1 MSPPAPGTLA
11 WITTFTVFVAG
22 SIRETLPSDWLK
34 THSDPSPT
42 AVNRGVAATSILA
55 MTLPRL
61 GSTRYTL
68 LSPELVTHTEP
79 KPRFTTAEPAP
90 TAILRNTRP
99 LRGSTCSSV
108 AAWPSALPMNHTPR
122 FPTAML
128 PSPSGAND
136 TGTRRYTLI
145 FSGTIRVSY

>member
-11 WITTFTVFVAG
+11 WTTAFTVFVAG

-34 THSDPSPT
+34 THSEPRPM
-42 AVNRGVAATSILA
+42 AVNRGLAATSILA

-61 GSTRYTL
+61 GPTRYTL
-68 LSPELVTHTEP
+68 LSPELVTHTEL

-99 LRGSTCSSV
+99 LRGSICSSV
-108 AAWPSALPMNHTPR
+108 AAWPSSLPTNHTLL

-128 PSPSGAND
+128 PSPSGTMD
-136 TGTRRYTLI
+136 TETRKSTL
-145 FSGTIRVSY
+145 